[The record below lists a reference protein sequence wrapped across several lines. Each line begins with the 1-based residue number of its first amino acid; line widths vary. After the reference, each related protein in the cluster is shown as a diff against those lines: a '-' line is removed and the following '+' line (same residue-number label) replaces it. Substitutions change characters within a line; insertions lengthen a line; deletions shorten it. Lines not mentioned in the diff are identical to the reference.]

1 MNEVTIPIKLL
12 GLGEIKAE
20 LKQIKSE
27 LYNATDPAE
36 VERLSARAGELNKK
50 LKDINK
56 NIKNFSTGSTVQ
68 QVSNQLGGIKDS
80 LMKMDFSKAA
90 TQVTT
95 FTATV
100 SKFKVTD
107 LTKGLGK
114 MTKAVG
120 ALSLQFLKMGASLL
134 VNPIFLLAVVIVAII
149 LAFTVWEDK
158 LGKFGTALKIA
169 FFGIYIL
176 VEAVKLLIEGFKKLT
191 DWLGLTSFAAD
202 ENAERVKAAAE
213 KSTEASKKRT
223 EQISKYYD
231 QEIAMARAA
240 GKDTVVLEIRKS
252 KEIEAEAKVRLGNA
266 QLSLDSMAHMVGTAA
281 EEEKQ
286 KLRDKIK
293 EENDIIAGADNAR
306 EVMYA
311 ANVKKVEDNA
321 KKVADNA
328 RAVGKAINDKRIAD
342 QKTFD
347 TNRLN
352 AARQIKDLELA
363 AIKDQGEKERKT
375 LAEKYVRIQADLLKD
390 MTKNA
395 AEKAALKEA
404 FRLAEKAE
412 EDKQRQAELNTY
424 HASQR
429 NLKDLE
435 IANMAEGEEKI
446 AALQAV
452 NYLRA
457 RIAARK
463 AYGNESRDIA
473 KQTDEYRDIAE
484 QLRIADEAKTKAR
497 SDKKIADQQAL
508 LTAINDLTLTDDQRK
523 IMAIEAQYLKEQ
535 ALANGNAET
544 LLALKNKYDTD
555 ISNANIT
562 AANAEVETNRQVR
575 DAKLGFAKDTVD
587 GLTNLGGLLIKDQAK
602 LAKFNKAS
610 ALIQI
615 GIDTAKAISAL
626 VAASNTNPLNGVTA
640 GGAGIAQFASGIIQ
654 IATNIAKAK
663 QLLTSPST
671 PVTSGGGGGD
681 TGGGGG
687 GANTATMIP
696 QAAQL
701 FGSSNNANTMNAGGP
716 TSSGGGN
723 MMVTAVVSETQITN
737 VQKKINMINKNSE
750 L

>member
-1 MNEVTIPIKLL
+1 MNEVTIPIKLA
-12 GLGEIKAE
+12 GLGEMKAE
-20 LKQIKSE
+20 LKQIKNDLVS
-27 LYNATDPAE
+27 ATDPAE
-36 VERLSARAGELNKK
+36 IERLSSRAGELNQK
-50 LKDINK
+50 LKDTSK
-56 NIKNFSTGSTVQ
+56 TIKNFSTGSTVQ
-68 QVSNQLGGIKDS
+68 QVGNQLSGIKDS
-80 LMKMDFSKAA
+80 LMKMDFSKAS
-90 TQVTT
+90 TQVTA
-95 FTATV
+95 FTGTIAN
-100 SKFKVTD
+100 FKVTD
-107 LTKGLGK
+107 LTQGLGK
-114 MTKAVG
+114 LTSAIGKMG
-120 ALSLQFLKMGASLL
+120 LQFLKTGAQLL

-158 LGKFGTALKIA
+158 LGKFGIALKIA
-169 FFGIYIL
+169 FFGIYL
-176 VEAVKLLIEGFKKLT
+176 AVEAVKLLIAGFKELA

-202 ENAERVKAAAE
+202 ENAKRVSAAAE
-213 KSTEASKKRT
+213 KSAAASKLRS
-223 EQISKYYD
+223 EQISRSYD
-231 QEIAMARAA
+231 QEIAMAKIA
-240 GKDTVVLEIRKS
+240 GKDTVKLELEKSVKLQKEAQNRIKNNRKAYNS
-252 KEIEAEAKVRLGNA
+252 MKHMDDEEAIKKRTKLREDIKADNDLIKAGANQRLLINA
-266 QLSLDSMAHMVGTAA
+266 QAIKDDADAAADKAKEAATAYKERLA
-281 EEEKQ
+281 KQ
-286 KLRDKIK
+286 
-293 EENDIIAGADNAR
+293 R
-306 EVMYA
+306 EA
-311 ANVKKVEDNA
+311 A
-321 KKVADNA
+321 
-328 RAVGKAINDKRIAD
+328 
-342 QKTFD
+342 Q
-347 TNRLN
+347 NRLD
-352 AARQIKDLELA
+352 AERQIKDLELA

-404 FRLAEKAE
+404 FRLAEQLE
-412 EDKQRQAELNTY
+412 EDKQRQSELDTY
-424 HASQR
+424 YASQR
-429 NLKDLE
+429 TLKDLE

-463 AYGNESRDIA
+463 AYGNKSRDIA
-473 KQTDEYRDIAE
+473 KQTDEYREIAE

-587 GLTNLGGLLIKDQAK
+587 GLTNLGGLLIKDQEK

-640 GGAGIAQFASGIIQ
+640 GGAGIAQFASGVIQ

-663 QLLTSPST
+663 QLLSAPST
-671 PVTSGGGGGD
+671 PVPTGGGD

>member
-1 MNEVTIPIKLL
+1 MNEVIIPIKLA
-12 GLGEIKAE
+12 GLGEMKAE
-20 LKQIKSE
+20 LKQIKSD
-27 LYNATDPAE
+27 LITATDPAE
-36 VERLSARAGELNKK
+36 IERLSTRAGELNQK
-50 LKDINK
+50 LKDTNK
-56 NIKNFSTGSTVQ
+56 TIKNFSTGSTVQ
-68 QVSNQLGGIKDS
+68 QVGNQISGIKDS
-80 LMKMDFSKAA
+80 LMNLDFKKAS
-90 TQVTT
+90 TQVTA

-100 SKFKVTD
+100 SKFKVSD
-107 LTKGLGK
+107 LTKGLGLL
-114 MTKAVG
+114 TSAVG
-120 ALSLQFLKMGASLL
+120 KLGAQFLKMGLQLL
-134 VNPIFLLAVVIVAII
+134 TNPIFLLVVVIVAIV

-202 ENAERVKAAAE
+202 DNADRVKAAAE

-223 EQISKYYD
+223 EQISQYYD

-240 GKDTVVLEIRKS
+240 GKDTVVLEIQKS
-252 KEIEAEAKVRLGNA
+252 KELEAQAKVRLGDA
-266 QLSLDSMAHMVGTAA
+266 QKTLASMAHMVGTAA

-286 KLRDKIK
+286 KLRDKIT
-293 EENDIIAGADNAR
+293 EENEIIRGADNSR

-328 RAVGKAINDKRIAD
+328 RAVNKALNDKRIAD

-352 AARQIKDLELA
+352 AERQIEDLRIA
-363 AIKDQGEKERKT
+363 AIKDDAVREGELLK
-375 LAEKYVRIQADLLKD
+375 EKYERLRADLLKD
-390 MTKNA
+390 KTKTD
-395 AEKAALKEA
+395 AEKLVLTTAFNLAEENEQAKIDEAKKQKENEAFQALNALK
-404 FRLAEKAE
+404 
-412 EDKQRQAELNTY
+412 
-424 HASQR
+424 
-429 NLKDLE
+429 
-435 IANMAEGEEKI
+435 IANMVEGEAKI
-446 AALQAV
+446 AAQQQVAYQASI
-452 NYLRA
+452 N
-457 RIAARK
+457 AAK
-463 AYGNESRDIA
+463 EKYGADSAQFAEF
-473 KQTDEYRDIAE
+473 QE
-484 QLRIADEAKTKAR
+484 QLRIADEATTKVR

-508 LTAINDLTLTDDQRK
+508 LDSLNNLALTDDQRK

-535 ALANGNAET
+535 ELANGNAET
-544 LLALKNKYDTD
+544 LLALENKHKAD
-555 ISNANIT
+555 IEKVEND
-562 AANAEVETNRQVR
+562 AAIERIEKEKQVR
-575 DAKLGFAKDTVD
+575 DAKLTFAKDTVD
-587 GLTNLGGLLIKDQAK
+587 GLTNLGGLLIKDQKK
-602 LAKFNKAS
+602 LEKFNKAS

-626 VAASNTNPLNGVTA
+626 VAAANTNPLNGVTG

-663 QLLTSPST
+663 NLLTSPST
-671 PVTSGGGGGD
+671 PVSAGGDTGGGD
-681 TGGGGG
+681 TGGGS
-687 GANTATMIP
+687 NTATMIP

-701 FGSSNNANTMNAGGP
+701 FGSSNNANTMTAGGD
-716 TSSGGGN
+716 SSGGGTN

>member
-1 MNEVTIPIKLL
+1 MNEVIIPIKLA
-12 GLGEIKAE
+12 GLGEMKAE
-20 LKQIKSE
+20 LKQIKSD
-27 LYNATDPAE
+27 LVSATDPAE
-36 VERLSARAGELNKK
+36 IERLSSRAGELNQK
-50 LKDINK
+50 LKETNK
-56 NIKNFSTGSTVQ
+56 TIKNFSTGSTIQ
-68 QVSNQLGGIKDS
+68 QVGNQVSGIKDS
-80 LMKMDFSKAA
+80 LMNLDFTKAS
-90 TQVTT
+90 TQVTA
-95 FTATV
+95 FTATL

-107 LTKGLGK
+107 LTKGLGLLA
-114 MTKAVG
+114 KAVG
-120 ALSLQFLKMGASLL
+120 GLSMQFIKMGVSLL
-134 VNPIFLLAVVIVAII
+134 TNPIFLLVVVIVAIV

-202 ENAERVKAAAE
+202 ENAERVKAASE
-213 KSTEASKKRT
+213 KSTEASKKRS

-240 GKDTVVLEIRKS
+240 GKDTVVLEIQKS
-252 KEIEAEAKVRLGNA
+252 KELEAQAKVRLGDA
-266 QLSLDSMAHMVGTAA
+266 QETLASMAHMVGAAA

-328 RAVGKAINDKRIAD
+328 RAVGKAINDKRKAD

-347 TNRLN
+347 ANRLN
-352 AARQIKDLELA
+352 AERQIEDLRIA
-363 AIKDQGEKERKT
+363 AIKDDALREAAV
-375 LAEKYVRIQADLLKD
+375 LNEKYDRLRADLLKD
-390 MTKNA
+390 KTKTD
-395 AEKAALKEA
+395 AEKKILKA
-404 FRLAEKAE
+404 SFDLAEKNEQAKID
-412 EDKQRQAELNTY
+412 EDKKKKESEAYQALN
-424 HASQR
+424 A
-429 NLKDLE
+429 LK
-435 IANMAEGEEKI
+435 IANMAEGEAKI
-446 AALQAV
+446 AAQQQVAYQASV
-452 NYLRA
+452 N
-457 RIAARK
+457 AAK
-463 AYGNESRDIA
+463 EKYGADSAQFAEF
-473 KQTDEYRDIAE
+473 QE
-484 QLRIADEAKTKAR
+484 QLRIADEATTKLRA
-497 SDKKIADQQAL
+497 DKKIADQQAL
-508 LTAINDLTLTDDQRK
+508 LDSLNNLGLTDDQRK

-535 ALANGNAET
+535 ELANGNAET

-562 AANAEVETNRQVR
+562 AANEEVEKNRQVR
-575 DAKLGFAKDTVD
+575 DAKLAFAKDTVD
-587 GLTNLGGLLIKDQAK
+587 GLTNLGGMLIKDQKK
-602 LAKFNKAS
+602 LEKFNKAS

-626 VAASNTNPLNGVTA
+626 VAASNTNPLNGVSA
-640 GGAGIAQFASGIIQ
+640 GAAGIAQFASGIIQ
-654 IATNIAKAK
+654 IATNVAKAK
-663 QLLTSPST
+663 NLLTSPST
-671 PVTSGGGGGD
+671 PVSGGGGD
-681 TGGGGG
+681 TGGGDTGG
-687 GANTATMIP
+687 GSNTATMIP

-701 FGSSNNANTMNAGGP
+701 FGSSNNANTMTAGGGG
-716 TSSGGGN
+716 SSDGGGN

>member
-1 MNEVTIPIKLL
+1 MNEVIIPIKLA
-12 GLGEIKAE
+12 GLGEMKAE
-20 LKQIKSE
+20 LKQIKSD
-27 LYNATDPAE
+27 LITATDPAE
-36 VERLSARAGELNKK
+36 IERLSTRAGELNQK
-50 LKDINK
+50 LKDTNK
-56 NIKNFSTGSTVQ
+56 TIKNFSTGSTVQ
-68 QVSNQLGGIKDS
+68 QVGNQISGIKDS
-80 LMKMDFSKAA
+80 LMNLDFKKAS
-90 TQVTT
+90 TQVTA

-100 SKFKVTD
+100 SKFKVSD
-107 LTKGLGK
+107 LTKGLGLL
-114 MTKAVG
+114 TSAVG
-120 ALSLQFLKMGASLL
+120 KLGAQFLKMGLQLL
-134 VNPIFLLAVVIVAII
+134 TNPIFLLVVVIVAIV

-202 ENAERVKAAAE
+202 DNADRVKAAAE

-223 EQISKYYD
+223 EQISQYYD

-240 GKDTVVLEIRKS
+240 GKDTVVLEIQKS
-252 KEIEAEAKVRLGNA
+252 KELEAQAKVRLGDA
-266 QLSLDSMAHMVGTAA
+266 QKTLASMAHMVGTAA

-286 KLRDKIK
+286 KLRDKIT
-293 EENDIIAGADNAR
+293 EENEIIRGADNSR

-328 RAVGKAINDKRIAD
+328 RAVNKALNDKRIAD

-352 AARQIKDLELA
+352 AERQIEDLRIA
-363 AIKDQGEKERKT
+363 AIKDDAVREGELLK
-375 LAEKYVRIQADLLKD
+375 EKYERLRADLLKD
-390 MTKNA
+390 KTKTD
-395 AEKAALKEA
+395 AEKLVLTTAFNLAEENEQAKIDEAKKQKENEAFQALNALK
-404 FRLAEKAE
+404 
-412 EDKQRQAELNTY
+412 
-424 HASQR
+424 
-429 NLKDLE
+429 
-435 IANMAEGEEKI
+435 IANMVEGEAKI
-446 AALQAV
+446 AAQQQVAYQASI
-452 NYLRA
+452 N
-457 RIAARK
+457 AAK
-463 AYGNESRDIA
+463 EKYGADSAQFAEF
-473 KQTDEYRDIAE
+473 QE
-484 QLRIADEAKTKAR
+484 QLRIADEATTKVR

-508 LTAINDLTLTDDQRK
+508 LDSLNNLALTDDQRK

-535 ALANGNAET
+535 ELANGNAET
-544 LLALKNKYDTD
+544 LLALENKHKAD
-555 ISNANIT
+555 IEKVEND
-562 AANAEVETNRQVR
+562 AAIERIEKEKQVR
-575 DAKLGFAKDTVD
+575 DAKLTFAKDTVD
-587 GLTNLGGLLIKDQAK
+587 GLTNLGGLLIKDQKK
-602 LAKFNKAS
+602 LEKFNKAS

-626 VAASNTNPLNGVTA
+626 VAAANTNPLNSVTG

-663 QLLTSPST
+663 NLLTSPST
-671 PVTSGGGGGD
+671 PVSAGGDTGGGD
-681 TGGGGG
+681 TGGGS
-687 GANTATMIP
+687 NTATMIP

-701 FGSSNNANTMNAGGP
+701 FGSSNNANTMTAGGD
-716 TSSGGGN
+716 SSGGGTN

>member
-1 MNEVTIPIKLL
+1 MNEVTIPIKLV
-12 GLGEIKAE
+12 GLGEMKAE
-20 LKQIKSE
+20 LKQVKSD
-27 LYNATDPAE
+27 LVTATDPAE
-36 VERLSARAGELNKK
+36 IERLSSRAGELNQK
-50 LKDINK
+50 LKDTNK
-56 NIKNFSTGSTVQ
+56 TIKNFSTGSTVQ
-68 QVSNQLGGIKDS
+68 QVGNQISGIKDS
-80 LMKMDFSKAA
+80 LMNMDFSKAA
-90 TQVTT
+90 TQVTA

-107 LTKGLGK
+107 LTKGLGAL
-114 MTKAVG
+114 TQAVG
-120 ALSLQFLKMGASLL
+120 GLSMQFVKMGLSLLT
-134 VNPIFLLAVVIVAII
+134 NPIFLLVAVIVAIVAAVLI
-149 LAFTVWEDK
+149 FLNKIGVLEKVFNVLMIPIKIVIQLFKDLA
-158 LGKFGTALKIA
+158 
-169 FFGIYIL
+169 
-176 VEAVKLLIEGFKKLT
+176 
-191 DWLGLTSFAAD
+191 DWLGLSSYAAD
-202 ENAERVKAAAE
+202 ENAEKVSAAMEKA
-213 KSTEASKKRT
+213 SNASKLRS
-223 EQISKYYD
+223 EQISRSYD
-231 QEIAMARAA
+231 QEIAMAKIA
-240 GKDTVVLEIRKS
+240 GKDTTKIEIQKSVSLQTEAQARIKYNQKTYKAMKHMDDEASVNKRKALR
-252 KEIEAEAKVRLGNA
+252 EA
-266 QLSLDSMAHMVGTAA
+266 
-281 EEEKQ
+281 
-286 KLRDKIK
+286 IK
-293 EENDIIAGADNAR
+293 ADNDIIEAGANQRLQINAQSI
-306 EVMYA
+306 VDDANA
-311 ANVKKVEDNA
+311 AKTAASDAAAAYKERLA
-321 KKVADNA
+321 KQKEAAQN
-328 RAVGKAINDKRIAD
+328 RID
-342 QKTFD
+342 
-347 TNRLN
+347 

-363 AIKDQGEKERKT
+363 AIKDQGQREADT
-375 LAEKYVRIQADLLKD
+375 LKEKYVRLQADLLAD
-390 MTKNA
+390 ITKNA
-395 AEKAALKEA
+395 IEKAALKKA
-404 FRLAEKAE
+404 LKQAE
-412 EDKQRQAELNTY
+412 EDEEAKMRKAQYDKTAVFD
-424 HASQR
+424 R

-446 AALQAV
+446 AALQAAA
-452 NYLRA
+452 YFRA
-457 RIAARK
+457 RVAARQ
-463 AYGNESRDIA
+463 AYGNSERDIN
-473 KQTDEYRDIAE
+473 KQTDEYKEIAE
-484 QLRIADEAKTKAR
+484 QLRIADEATTKAR

-535 ALANGNAET
+535 ELANGNAET
-544 LLALKNKYDTD
+544 LLALENKHKKD
-555 ISNANIT
+555 IEKVENDAALAEIET
-562 AANAEVETNRQVR
+562 AAKVR

-671 PVTSGGGGGD
+671 PVTSGGGD

-687 GANTATMIP
+687 GTNTATMIP